1 MRAGEGYYIPV
12 CPADVIAQAG
22 STPAMALQPGSC
34 GYGIQLTPLPQNAA
48 RSLYSAA
55 RTLFRAIL
63 STANVPPA
71 SSSMAGPGGPGMM
84 QPSTVQPGMPGM
96 AQPGMPGMAQPGM
109 PGMAQPGMA
118 QPGMYQP
125 GMAQPNMPGMK
136 QPGTPTVPNMVG
148 MPAF

>member
-12 CPADVIAQAG
+12 CPTDVIAQAG

-48 RSLYSAA
+48 RSLYSTV

-84 QPSTVQPGMPGM
+84 QPGM
-96 AQPGMPGMAQPGM
+96 AQPGMPGMTQPGM

-118 QPGMYQP
+118 QPSMP
-125 GMAQPNMPGMK
+125 GMFQPNMPGMY
-136 QPGTPTVPNMVG
+136 QLGTPKVPNMAG